1 MDNALN
7 YLLIFIA
14 IIDDFSKFQ
23 HYYHHNFKYTF
34 QIRKL
39 FEPHLYLNATILPL
53 FDQYFGNIQIRTQK
67 PGIVC
72 AVGFEPNPHHT
83 KILQNIQSVYNKCE
97 WKTKIFT
104 TTAAAHCYGMAR
116 FFTDNNTAMNEWGGS
131 ILKSK
136 IANNSAGVAK

>member
-1 MDNALN
+1 M
-7 YLLIFIA
+7 
-14 IIDDFSKFQ
+14 
-23 HYYHHNFKYTF
+23 
-34 QIRKL
+34 
-39 FEPHLYLNATILPL
+39 PL
-53 FDQYFGNIQIRTQK
+53 FDQYFGDIQIRTQK

-116 FFTDNNTAMNEWGGS
+116 FFTDNNTAMNEWGGT

-136 IANNSAGVAK
+136 IANNSAGVAKWV